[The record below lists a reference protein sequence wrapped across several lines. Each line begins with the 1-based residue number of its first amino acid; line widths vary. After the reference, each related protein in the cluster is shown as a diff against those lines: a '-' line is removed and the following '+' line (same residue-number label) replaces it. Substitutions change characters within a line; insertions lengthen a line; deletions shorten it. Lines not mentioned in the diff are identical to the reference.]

1 MRYALVAAILI
12 SAAGVVSTQAIAD
25 EHDGA
30 HYVRHED
37 WKKGAK
43 MRDEDWRRGGHLDY
57 KEHHLRKPP
66 RGYEWRGGGWEL
78 CACGDCHWRHRI
90 RCSCLDRWALIP
102 ARPVRAPAH
111 RRCSVRP
118 YFTQYVHGCLCGRI
132 PRSAA
137 PQGRRDGQA
146 EGPDRREQA
155 ANESQGA
162 GKPDSQPDQ
171 TSGDR

>member
-66 RGYEWRGGGWEL
+66 RGYEWREVDGNYVLAAIATGVI
-78 CACGDCHWRHRI
+78 A
-90 RCSCLDRWALIP
+90 
-102 ARPVRAPAH
+102 
-111 RRCSVRP
+111 SV
-118 YFTQYVHGCLCGRI
+118 VAASIAGR
-132 PRSAA
+132 
-137 PQGRRDGQA
+137 
-146 EGPDRREQA
+146 
-155 ANESQGA
+155 
-162 GKPDSQPDQ
+162 
-171 TSGDR
+171 